1 VDVIAIGKK
10 GEEYFL
16 KHGRNVVASLQ
27 LKDKITSGELVE
39 LYQYVWSAI
48 YEKKY
53 SKVKLYFNF
62 YKNSLIQRPARI
74 TLFPLM
80 PETLEE
86 FIHEIELKNP
96 VNRTEFREILIEPD
110 LNTYRDHII
119 QYLIENML
127 YYSILNAKISE
138 HASRMI
144 AMKHSKD
151 NCLELATNL
160 TSLYNKSR
168 QMKITQEISEIVGTK
183 SAMEY

>member
-1 VDVIAIGKK
+1 
-10 GEEYFL
+10 
-16 KHGRNVVASLQ
+16 
-27 LKDKITSGELVE
+27 VE
-39 LYQYVWSAI
+39 LYNYLWTAI

-86 FIHEIELKNP
+86 FIREIELKNP
-96 VNRTEFREILIEPD
+96 VNRAEFKEMFIEPN
-110 LNTYRDHII
+110 LETYTDHLI

-127 YYSILNAKISE
+127 YYTILNAKTSE

-144 AMKHSKD
+144 AMKHSKE
-151 NCLELATNL
+151 NCEELEISFK
-160 TSLYNKSR
+160 SLYNKLR
-168 QMKITQEISEIVGTK
+168 QTKITQEISEIVSTK
-183 SAMEY
+183 TAMEG